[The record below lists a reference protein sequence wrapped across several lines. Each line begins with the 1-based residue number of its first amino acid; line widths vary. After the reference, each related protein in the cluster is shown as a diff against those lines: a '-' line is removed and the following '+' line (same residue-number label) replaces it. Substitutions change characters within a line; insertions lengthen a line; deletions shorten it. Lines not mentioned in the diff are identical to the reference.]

1 MVYTIEYI
9 KDGKTHVLYDIEVF
23 LEIHEGCWDEKNS
36 EVYDAWRTEL
46 HCTCFGE
53 GIAAYVYDRIDDE
66 ETLKKFED
74 ACSHMSFLRGFLHE
88 QHYNQWL
95 HEADA
100 KQFFYNLVGELELI
114 IETFA
119 LEWGLKIKK

>member
-9 KDGKTHVLYDIEVF
+9 KDNKTHVLYDINAF
-23 LEIHEGCWDEKNS
+23 LELHEDYWDKKTG

-46 HCTCFGE
+46 HCICFGE
-53 GIAAYVYDRIDDE
+53 GIAAYVYDRIDNE
-66 ETLKKFED
+66 ETLRKFEE
-74 ACSHMSFLRGFLHE
+74 ACNKMSWLRGFLHE

-95 HEADA
+95 REEEA
-100 KQFFYNLVGELELI
+100 KKFFSNFGSELELI